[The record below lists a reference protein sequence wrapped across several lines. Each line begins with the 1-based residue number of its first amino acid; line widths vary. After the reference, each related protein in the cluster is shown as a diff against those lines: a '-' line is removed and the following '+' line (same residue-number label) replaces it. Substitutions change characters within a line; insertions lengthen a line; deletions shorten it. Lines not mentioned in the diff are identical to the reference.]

1 MRTCPICIVAAS
13 TLVALSGVTFL
24 GGAGPA
30 AASAARPAA
39 AESFTVDAVH
49 SSVAFRILHMN
60 VAPFYGRFNKVSGSF
75 LVSGESSVVDVTID
89 AESVDTANGGRDK
102 HVKSQDFLSVKE
114 FPAITFKSTAAKK
127 QASGDA
133 IDVTGNLT
141 FHGVT
146 KSITV
151 TVKPTGEA
159 PGMKGGTVAGI
170 EAIFSIKRSE
180 YGMGGMPGAL
190 GDDVTI
196 MVGLEGNRK

>member
-13 TLVALSGVTFL
+13 TLVALSGVTLL

-30 AASAARPAA
+30 AAPAALPA

-49 SSVAFRILHMN
+49 SSAVFRIMHMN
-60 VAPFYGRFNKVSGSF
+60 VSPFYGRFNKVGGSF
-75 LVSGESSVVDVTID
+75 LINGDSSVIDVTID

-114 FPAITFKSTAAKK
+114 FPTITFKSTSAKK
-127 QASGDA
+127 QAQGDA
-133 IDVTGNLT
+133 VDVTGNLT

-146 KSITV
+146 KSIAV

-159 PGMKGGTVAGI
+159 PGMKGGTVAGV
-170 EAIFSIKRSE
+170 EATFTIKRSE

-196 MVGLEGNRK
+196 MIGLEGGRK